1 MRYRTFLLHSTLMSL
16 SSVICPAAL
25 ASGFQL
31 NEFAAAGLGRA
42 YSGEGALADTAA
54 SASRNPATMTL
65 MKDPSLSLGAIYV
78 DADVNVNGS
87 SPSGRSLR
95 ADNIVKNEIIPNFHY
110 VQPLSDRFWLGF
122 SANTNYG
129 LSTHF
134 PDNYPAGS
142 LGGKTQLTTSNL
154 ALNGAW
160 KANDYLSLGLGLD
173 AIYAQAEL
181 NRTGGELVSGM
192 GLPSNM
198 ILSHLK
204 GHRWGYGW
212 NTGILYEVDQN
223 NRFSL
228 TYRSKVKIKFKG
240 NYSSEL
246 PSLLNPIWQQAG
258 VYGTDGN
265 SIPGKLDLN
274 LPAVWEVSA
283 WHRVAPQWQIHYSMT
298 YTKWDTFEQLR
309 ATKPDNSLLF
319 SKDEYFRNSWRM
331 AVGTTYDYNKSW
343 TLRSGVAFDATAV
356 NKPNRSI
363 SIPDQNRLWLAAG
376 TTYHLSPQTSIDLAV
391 AYMHGQSVKIEEGS
405 YTFHSSGQA
414 WLYGLNLNY
423 MF

>member
-1 MRYRTFLLHSTLMSL
+1 MRYRTFLLHSTLLSL
-16 SSVICPAAL
+16 SSVISPAAL

-31 NEFAAAGLGRA
+31 NEYSANGLGRA
-42 YSGEGALADTAA
+42 YSGEGAIGDTAA

-65 MKDPSLSLGAIYV
+65 MKQPALSLGAIYV
-78 DADVNVNGS
+78 DADVNIDGI

-95 ADNIVKNEIIPNFHY
+95 ANHIVKGEVIPNFHY
-110 VQPLSDRFWLGF
+110 VQPLNERFWLGF

-134 PDNYPAGS
+134 PDSYPAGP
-142 LGGKTQLTTSNL
+142 LGGKTRLMTSNL

-160 KANDYLSLGLGLD
+160 KASDHLSLGLGLD
-173 AIYAQAEL
+173 AVYAQAEL
-181 NRTGGELVSGM
+181 NRTGGELLSGL
-192 GLPSNM
+192 GLPENTM
-198 ILSHLK
+198 VSHLK
-204 GHRWGYGW
+204 GHRWAGGW
-212 NTGILYEVDQN
+212 NSGILYEVDQN

-228 TYRSKVKIKFKG
+228 TYRSKIKIKFKG

-246 PSLLNPIWQQAG
+246 PSALNPVWQQAG
-258 VYGTDGN
+258 IYGTDGQF
-265 SIPGKLDLN
+265 IPGKLDLN

-283 WHRVAPQWQIHYSMT
+283 WHRVAPQWQVHYSMT

-309 ATKPDNSLLF
+309 ATKSDNGLLF

-331 AVGTTYDYNKSW
+331 AVGTTYDYNKNW
-343 TLRSGVAFDATAV
+343 TFRSGVAFDTTAV
-356 NKPNRSI
+356 NKPNRTI
-363 SIPDQNRLWLAAG
+363 SIPDQNRVWLAAG
-376 TTYHLSPQTSIDLAV
+376 TTYHLSPQSSVDVGV
-391 AYMHGQSVKIEEGS
+391 AYMHGQNVTVQESS

-423 MF
+423 LF